1 LGDERTWEVSIV
13 VDTASRQPTYR
24 GVTADGL
31 ADAIAGTLSRIA
43 SDAYMHPHW
52 KVGALLIQ
60 RTDQTLEARREHW
73 DSEFYDRDRRGY
85 RRRRFKVSAIERD
98 WTAMIEADRK
108 AIRLAQQAENASYKQ
123 RR

>member
-1 LGDERTWEVSIV
+1 
-13 VDTASRQPTYR
+13 
-24 GVTADGL
+24 
-31 ADAIAGTLSRIA
+31 
-43 SDAYMHPHW
+43 MHPQW

-60 RTDQTLEARREHW
+60 RTAETLEARREHW

-85 RRRRFKVSAIERD
+85 RRRRFKVSAIERE